1 MRAVLM
7 SIKPEWWKKI
17 LAGEKTVEIRKTA
30 PKGGAGEPKPWPLLV
45 LVYVS
50 GTGAVLGQFYCHGW
64 AKSDCW
70 PMSYMASRS
79 CVPVEDLERYADGK
93 PLYGWI
99 VGEAEAYDTP
109 SPLAEFGM
117 TRPPMSWQYI
127 EIPETEG

>member
-1 MRAVLM
+1 M
-7 SIKPEWWKKI
+7 
-17 LAGEKTVEIRKTA
+17 AG
-30 PKGGAGEPKPWPLLV
+30 GGQQ
-45 LVYVS
+45 YVS

-64 AKSDCW
+64 AKSDFW